1 MERVDV
7 LGAGASTG
15 LSRDG
20 RASWRPGKHRVTLTG
35 GLCTRLPVRRPPK
48 VGEIFGER
56 PASRLRRLYPGT
68 GLGVQELLGDYE
80 IIGVLE
86 LSKMG
91 GQVAA
96 A

>member
-20 RASWRPGKHRVTLTG
+20 RASWRPEKHRVTLTG
-35 GLCTRLPVRRPPK
+35 RLCTRLPVQRPPK
-48 VGEIFGER
+48 VEEIFGER
-56 PASRLRRLYPGT
+56 AASCLRRLYLGT
-68 GLGVQELLGDYE
+68 RLGIQELLGDYE

-86 LSKMG
+86 LSQMG